1 MLPTGAG
8 KNGESEP
15 RAESRRQTM
24 IESQIEAK
32 NFIGGEWVPADS
44 GEVYEITNPANPSEV
59 LGTTPKSG
67 KAEAERAIEAAAQ
80 AAPAWKAAL
89 PAERGAILSRA
100 ADIIESQTEEL
111 AELMARKVGKPM
123 GESRAEVARAAAIF
137 RYYGSEGW
145 RLDGIKPPSARPGVS
160 ISSVREPVGVV
171 ALITPWNFPLAIP
184 TWKMAPALICGNAIV
199 IKPATDASLD
209 AAALVRVLAE
219 AGLPDGV
226 VNMVTGSGGT
236 VGDALV
242 TDPRVKAVSFTGST
256 PVGLG
261 IQERAVGKKVQLEM
275 GGKNPYVVMEDADLS
290 DAAQKISYGA
300 FGYAGQKCTA
310 SSRAIVVE
318 DVYDE
323 FLEELKSATEAIKV
337 GDPLEDEV
345 LVGPVVNKSQ
355 YEGIR
360 EALETARGDGRV
372 VLDGGATGPEDE
384 GYYISPVIIA
394 DVDNGSETAQE
405 EIFGPVLAVIKARDF
420 DHAVELANDTRYG
433 LTAGIATKSLR
444 YAHEFV
450 ARSESG
456 LVNVNLPTA
465 GLEFQV
471 PFGGNKEAGVGGREQ
486 GMAAI
491 DFYSS
496 WKTVSIMPL

>member
-8 KNGESEP
+8 KNGQSRP
-15 RAESRRQTM
+15 RARSRRQKV
-24 IESQIEAK
+24 IESQIESK

-89 PAERGAILSRA
+89 PAERGEILSRA
-100 ADIIESQTEEL
+100 ADIIESQADEL
-111 AELMARKVGKPM
+111 AELMAREVGKPM

-145 RLDGIKPPSARPGVS
+145 RLDGIMPPSARPGVS
-160 ISSVREPVGVV
+160 ISSAREPLGVV

-184 TWKMAPALICGNAIV
+184 SWKLAPALICGNTIV
-199 IKPATDASLD
+199 VKPAANAALN
-209 AAALVRVLAE
+209 AAALVRILAE

-226 VNMVTGSGGT
+226 VNMVTGPGGS
-236 VGDALV
+236 VGDTLV
-242 TDPRVKAVSFTGST
+242 TDPRVKGLSFTGST

-275 GGKNPYVVMEDADLS
+275 GGKNPYLVMEDADLE
-290 DAAQKISYGA
+290 DAVAKISYGA

-318 DVYDE
+318 KVYDQ
-323 FLEELKSATEAIKV
+323 FLDELKSATEATRF
-337 GDPLEDEV
+337 GDPFDEETAA
-345 LVGPVVNKSQ
+345 GPVVNRSQ
-355 YEGIR
+355 YEDIL
-360 EALETARGDGRV
+360 EALETAKNDGRI
-372 VLDGGATGPEDE
+372 VLEGGAMGPEEE
-384 GYYISPVIIA
+384 GYYIAPTIVA
-394 DVDNGSETAQE
+394 DVDNSSATAQE
-405 EIFGPVLAVIKARDF
+405 EIFGPVLAVIRARDF

-433 LTAGIATKSLR
+433 LTAGIATRSLR
-444 YAHEFV
+444 YAHEFA

-456 LVNVNLPTA
+456 LVNVNVPTA
-465 GLEFQV
+465 GVEFQV
-471 PFGGNKEAGVGGREQ
+471 PFGGNKESGVGGRKQ
-486 GMAAI
+486 GHAAL

-496 WKTVSIMPL
+496 WKTVAVRPV

>member
-1 MLPTGAG
+1 
-8 KNGESEP
+8 
-15 RAESRRQTM
+15 M
-24 IESQIEAK
+24 IESQIESK

-89 PAERGAILSRA
+89 PAERGEILSRA
-100 ADIIESQTEEL
+100 ADIIESQADEL
-111 AELMARKVGKPM
+111 AELMAREVGKPM

-145 RLDGIKPPSARPGVS
+145 RLEGINPPSARPGVS

-184 TWKMAPALICGNAIV
+184 TWKMAPALICGNAIA
-199 IKPATDASLD
+199 IKPATDASLN

-261 IQERAVGKKVQLEM
+261 IQERAIGKKVQLEM

-318 DVYDE
+318 SVYDE
-323 FLEELKSATEAIKV
+323 FLEELKKATEATKF
-337 GDPLEDEV
+337 GDPLDEETAA
-345 LVGPVVNKSQ
+345 GPVVNKSQ
-355 YEGIR
+355 YESIL
-360 EALETARGDGRV
+360 EALETAKKDGRV
-372 VLDGGATGPEDE
+372 VLEGGATGPDAE
-384 GYYISPVIIA
+384 GYYIAPTIVA
-394 DVDNGSETAQE
+394 DVDNSSETAQE
-405 EIFGPVLAVIKARDF
+405 EIFGPVLAVIRARDF

-433 LTAGIATKSLR
+433 LTAGIATRSLR
-444 YAHEFV
+444 YAHEFA

-456 LVNVNLPTA
+456 LVNINVPTA
-465 GLEFQV
+465 GVEFQV
-471 PFGGNKEAGVGGREQ
+471 PFGGNKESGVGGREQ
-486 GMAAI
+486 GHAAL

-496 WKTVSIMPL
+496 WKTVALRPV

>member
-1 MLPTGAG
+1 
-8 KNGESEP
+8 
-15 RAESRRQTM
+15 M
-24 IESQIEAK
+24 IESQIESK

-44 GEVYEITNPANPSEV
+44 GEVYEVTNPANPSEV

-67 KAEAERAIEAAAQ
+67 KAEAERAIEAAAR
-80 AAPAWKAAL
+80 AFPGWKATL
-89 PAERGAILSRA
+89 PPERGAILSKA
-100 ADIIESQTEEL
+100 AEIIQSRPDGL
-111 AELMARKVGKPM
+111 AQLMAREVGKPM
-123 GESRAEVARAAAIF
+123 AESRAEVARAAAIF

-145 RLDGIKPPSARPGVS
+145 RMPGIMPPSARPGVQIAS
-160 ISSVREPVGVV
+160 MREPVGLV

-184 TWKMAPALICGNAIV
+184 TWKMAPALICGNTVV
-199 IKPATDASLD
+199 IKPATDASLN
-209 AAALVRVLAE
+209 AAALVRILAE

-236 VGDALV
+236 VGDTLV
-242 TDPRVKAVSFTGST
+242 TDPRVKALSFTGST

-261 IQERAVGKKVQLEM
+261 IQQRAVGKKVQLEM
-275 GGKNPYVVMEDADLS
+275 GGKNPYVVMEDADLE
-290 DAAQKISYGA
+290 DAAAKVAYGA

-318 DVYDE
+318 IVYDE
-323 FLEELKSATEAIKV
+323 FLEELRKATEATRF
-337 GDPLEDEV
+337 GDPLDEETV
-345 LVGPVVNKSQ
+345 AGPVVNKSQ
-355 YEGIR
+355 YESIL
-360 EALETARGDGRV
+360 EALEIAKKDGRV
-372 VLDGGATGPEDE
+372 VLEGGPTGSEEE
-384 GYYISPVIIA
+384 GYYIALTIVA
-394 DVDNGSETAQE
+394 DVDNSSQTAQE
-405 EIFGPVLAVIKARDF
+405 EIFGPVLAVIRARDF

-433 LTAGIATKSLR
+433 LTAGIATRSLR

-456 LVNVNLPTA
+456 LVNVNVPTA

-471 PFGGNKEAGVGGREQ
+471 PFGGNKESGVGGREQ

-496 WKTVSIMPL
+496 WKTIALRPV

>member
-1 MLPTGAG
+1 
-8 KNGESEP
+8 
-15 RAESRRQTM
+15 M
-24 IESQIEAK
+24 IESQIESK

-44 GEVYEITNPANPSEV
+44 GEVYEVTNPANPSEV

-67 KAEAERAIEAAAQ
+67 EAETQRAIEAAER
-80 AAPAWKAAL
+80 AAREWRATL
-89 PAERGAILSRA
+89 PSDRGAILSRA
-100 ADIIESQTEEL
+100 ADIIESRADEL
-111 AELMARKVGKPM
+111 AELMAREVGKPM
-123 GESRAEVARAAAIF
+123 SESRAEVTRAANIF

-145 RLDGIKPPSARPGVS
+145 RMPGVAPPSGRPGVQ
-160 ISSVREPVGVV
+160 ISSIREPLGVV

-184 TWKMAPALICGNAIV
+184 TWKIAPALICGNAVV
-199 IKPATDASLD
+199 IKPATDASLN
-209 AAALVRVLAE
+209 AAALVGILAE

-226 VNMVTGSGGT
+226 VNMVTGPGGA
-236 VGDALV
+236 VGDTLV
-242 TDPRVKAVSFTGST
+242 TDPRVKALSFTGST

-275 GGKNPYVVMEDADLS
+275 GGKNPYIVMEDADLQ
-290 DAAQKISYGA
+290 DAVAKISYGA
-300 FGYAGQKCTA
+300 FGYSGQKCTA

-318 DVYDE
+318 SVYDE
-323 FLEELKSATEAIKV
+323 FLDELKGATEAMKV
-337 GDPLEDEV
+337 GDPLDEETV
-345 LVGPVVNKSQ
+345 VGPVVNESQ
-355 YEGIR
+355 YEGIL
-360 EALETARGDGRV
+360 EALQTARSDGRM
-372 VLDGGATGPEDE
+372 VLEGGATGSGDE
-384 GYYISPVIIA
+384 GYYIAPAIVA
-394 DVDNGSETAQE
+394 DVDNSSTTAQE

-420 DHAVELANDTRYG
+420 DHAVELANDTRFG
-433 LTAGIATKSLR
+433 LTAGIATRSLR

-471 PFGGNKEAGVGGREQ
+471 PFGGNKESGVGGREQ

-496 WKTVSIMPL
+496 WKTVALRPV